1 MPAKRIPVFAF
12 LNKYEK
18 GRSAT
23 NEITGVGGAGL
34 LSICPTPTK
43 KTKKKQASFCE
54 TVLHITKKM
63 LLLFKII

>member
-43 KTKKKQASFCE
+43 KTKKNKLVFVKLYCISPKRCCYY
-54 TVLHITKKM
+54 LK
-63 LLLFKII
+63 